1 MVDLEI
7 SFPDESKRTTS
18 APRASCPSRNT
29 VAETGKVSPGITFTG
44 TNSPPKKVAGEI
56 SATGIRLIS
65 QILLYFLHLPL

>member
-1 MVDLEI
+1 MTEREI
-7 SFPDESKRTTS
+7 SFPEESKRTTS
-18 APRASCPSRNT
+18 APSASWPSRKT
-29 VAETGKVSPGITFTG
+29 VAETGKVSPGIALTG